1 MLVSNDRPMEAIAS
15 RWLAEGRP
23 FRGLVLWPQEHYKRM
38 TYGDLAARTE
48 ALTEPF
54 PHPVMYIKP

>member
-1 MLVSNDRPMEAIAS
+1 MLVSNGRPMEAIAN
-15 RWLAEGRP
+15 RWLAEGRR
-23 FRGLVLWPQEHYKRM
+23 FRGLVLWPQTHYRRI
-38 TYGDLAARTE
+38 TYRELAARIE